1 MIRDILV
8 HLPTERQVRPVVD
21 GAVSLAASHGAHV
34 DAVAAG
40 YVSESTAYVMEGG
53 AALATVFELERERAM
68 SRAEAALS
76 VFETEAKAAGISYRC
91 QAKGAFPAEASA
103 SLGAAARLYDLTM
116 VVQPETDRQT
126 YDNTLPQEILFHGGG
141 PVLFMP
147 YIFRGALKTKRIGLC
162 WDGSRLA
169 ARALRDAAPFLA
181 AADML
186 IVITINEE
194 AGLIDEASAE
204 NLAKHLARHK
214 VPSKIVAL
222 TAARSDIQPTILS
235 LAAEEGIDML
245 VMGAYGHSRLQEMM
259 LGGVTREMLRTMT
272 VPTLMS
278 H

>member
-1 MIRDILV
+1 MIKDILV
-8 HLPTERQVRPVVD
+8 HVPTERQVRPVVD
-21 GAVSLAASHGAHV
+21 GAVTLAVGFGAHV

-40 YVSESTAYVMEGG
+40 YVSESTAYVVEGG
-53 AALATVFELERERAM
+53 AALTTVFELERERAM
-68 SRAEAALS
+68 GRAEAALS
-76 VFETEAKAAGISYRC
+76 VFETEAKAAGISYTCR
-91 QAKGAFPAEASA
+91 ANGAFPAEALA
-103 SLGAAARLYDLTM
+103 SLGAAARLYDLT
-116 VVQPETDRQT
+116 VVLQPETDQQT
-126 YDNTLPQEILFHGGG
+126 YDNTLPQEILFHAGG

-147 YIFRGALKTKRIGLC
+147 YIFRGAFSAKRIGLC

-181 AADML
+181 RADML
-186 IVITINEE
+186 TIITINEE
-194 AGLIDEASAE
+194 TGLADKASAE
-204 NLAKHLARHK
+204 NLAKHLAKHK
-214 VPSKIVAL
+214 VLSKIIAL

-235 LAAEEGIDML
+235 LAAEDSIDML